1 MNTLHNSDSTNKLN
15 TDNISFYFKTEW
27 KVLFIVTIS
36 GLIYNIGLVASPW
49 FEGQLA
55 GCLMKILNGEETFNA
70 MLYLATVY
78 ILVIIVVQSTRYI
91 KRFYVRRFANN
102 INRTMKTTLYANLI
116 SKRKPELDS
125 DGVGDIITKAVLDV
139 DDCAEGMRKF
149 TTEIFDTGVV
159 LVGYIFMLMYYDWRL
174 TLICLI
180 FQPISYFIAEKMKKV
195 VQKTGSAFKLQNSVL
210 NTVTLDRI
218 TNAVTYRIYGCET
231 NRNNDYEKVL
241 KDYETSAVKANIW
254 LSAMPPLYNIISMI
268 SVLFIIY
275 FGSANILGHGWSAWD
290 IATFTTFIACYTKL
304 SVKSSKAAKLF
315 NSVQKAQVSWKR
327 IKPLLK
333 NASPQDTDKNISLY
347 ENRLSTL
354 KDISI
359 KDKDFS
365 FSAKAGEII
374 GITGPVAGGKSTFG
388 RQFLCEDKAKPYTGS
403 IKYNSYELLN
413 IPDKVRNQLAGYM
426 GHDPELLNDTIL
438 NNIALSDKNNQSD
451 ISDILKLVCFDKEV
465 SLMENGVNTVIGN
478 GGVRLSGGQAQ
489 RVALARTLYHK
500 HPIVILDDPFSA
512 LDRPTEET
520 VFHNIKEKY
529 SDCIIFIISHRLY
542 LFPEMDKVIWIENG
556 NKTSS
561 THEQLM
567 QENIEYNKLYNAQTN
582 GAS

>member
-1 MNTLHNSDSTNKLN
+1 M
-15 TDNISFYFKTEW
+15 TDKISFYFKTEW

-36 GLIYNIGLVASPW
+36 GIIYNIGLVASPW

-55 GCLMKILNGEETFNA
+55 GCLMNILNGNETFNA
-70 MLYLATVY
+70 MLYLSAIY
-78 ILVIIVVQSTRYI
+78 ILVIIIVQSTRYI
-91 KRFYVRRFANN
+91 KRFYIRRFANN
-102 INRTMKTTLYANLI
+102 INRTMKTTLYSNLI
-116 SKRKPELDS
+116 SKSKPELDG

-149 TTEIFDTGVV
+149 TTEIFDTGIV
-159 LVGYIFMLMYYDWRL
+159 LIGYVFMLMYYDWRL

-180 FQPISYFIAEKMKKV
+180 FPPISYFIAERMKKV
-195 VQKTGSAFKLQNSVL
+195 VQKTGAKFKLQNSIL
-210 NTVTLDRI
+210 NTVTMDRI
-218 TNAVTYRIYGCET
+218 SNAVTYRIYGCES

-241 KDYETSAVKANIW
+241 TDYETSAVKANIW

-275 FGSANILGHGWSAWD
+275 FGSKNILGNGWRVWD

-304 SVKSSKAAKLF
+304 STKSSKAAKLF

-333 NASPQDTDKNISLY
+333 DTSSDKVDKNISIY
-347 ENRLSTL
+347 ENRLSSINN
-354 KDISI
+354 ISI
-359 KDKDFS
+359 KDNTFS
-365 FSAKAGEII
+365 FSAMKGEII
-374 GITGPVAGGKSTFG
+374 GITGPVASGKSTFG
-388 RQFLCEDKAKPYTGS
+388 RQFLCEEKDKHYKGS
-403 IKYNSYELLN
+403 IKYNSYELCD
-413 IPDKVRNQLAGYM
+413 IPDKVRNQLTGYM

-438 NNIALSDKNNQSD
+438 NNIALGDTKD
-451 ISDILKLVCFDKEV
+451 INDILKLVCFDKEV
-465 SLMENGVNTVIGN
+465 ASMENGAYTVIGN

-542 LFPEMDKVIWIENG
+542 LFPEMNKIIWIENG
-556 NKTSS
+556 VKTAS

-567 QENIEYNKLYNAQTN
+567 KENAEYNKLYNAQ
-582 GAS
+582 ASPTSSNRS

>member
-1 MNTLHNSDSTNKLN
+1 M
-15 TDNISFYFKTEW
+15 TDKISFYFKTEC

-36 GLIYNIGLVASPW
+36 GIIYNIGLVASPW

-55 GCLMKILNGEETFNA
+55 GCLMNILNGNETFNA
-70 MLYLATVY
+70 MLYLSAIY
-78 ILVIIVVQSTRYI
+78 ILVIIIVQSTRYI

-102 INRTMKTTLYANLI
+102 INRTMKTTLYSNLI
-116 SKRKPELDS
+116 SKSKPELDG

-149 TTEIFDTGVV
+149 TTEIFDTGIV
-159 LVGYIFMLMYYDWRL
+159 LIGYVFMLMYYDWRL

-180 FQPISYFIAEKMKKV
+180 FPPISYFIAERMKKV
-195 VQKTGSAFKLQNSVL
+195 VQKTGAKFKLQNSIL
-210 NTVTLDRI
+210 NTVTMDRI
-218 TNAVTYRIYGCET
+218 SNAVTYRIYGCES

-241 KDYETSAVKANIW
+241 TDYETSAVKANIW

-275 FGSANILGHGWSAWD
+275 FGSKNILGNGWRVWD

-304 SVKSSKAAKLF
+304 STKSSKAAKLF

-333 NASPQDTDKNISLY
+333 DTSSDKVDKNISIY
-347 ENRLSTL
+347 ENRLSSINN
-354 KDISI
+354 ISI
-359 KDKDFS
+359 KDNTFS
-365 FSAKAGEII
+365 FSAMKGEII
-374 GITGPVAGGKSTFG
+374 GITGPVASGKSTFG
-388 RQFLCEDKAKPYTGS
+388 RQFLCEEKDKHYNGS
-403 IKYNSYELLN
+403 IKYNSYELCD
-413 IPDKVRNQLAGYM
+413 IPDKVRNQLTGYM

-438 NNIALSDKNNQSD
+438 NNIALGDTKD
-451 ISDILKLVCFDKEV
+451 INDILKLVCFDKEV
-465 SLMENGVNTVIGN
+465 ASMENGAYTVIGN

-542 LFPEMDKVIWIENG
+542 LFPEMNKVIWIENSV
-556 NKTSS
+556 KTAS

-567 QENIEYNKLYNAQTN
+567 KENAEYNKLYNAQ
-582 GAS
+582 ASPTSSNRS